1 MIKKNLKIITA
12 LMLCLSIFLLLMIQ
26 FYLLHHITEAEEPA
40 SYAAALTGIGIN
52 IFALVVSMIVA
63 VNYIYDGKI
72 VYADITGVHNKI
84 AYEEHIH
91 RLELARDTY
100 SVGIA
105 AFDLNGLK
113 AVNDTLGH
121 KAGDEYIREFS
132 NVLAALQDNDTS
144 AYRVGGDEFTVIF
157 EHINEIRLKQ
167 YLNKVAEQVDRINA
181 SRKIKISY
189 AKGYVIS
196 TPDSYRLMEE
206 LTSEADR
213 RMYIDKRASKQAK
226 EPVSAERR
234 GL

>member
-12 LMLCLSIFLLLMIQ
+12 VLLGFSLLILLMIQ
-26 FYLLHHITEAEEPA
+26 FYLLHHITEAEDPM
-40 SYAAALTGIGIN
+40 SYAIALTGIGIN
-52 IFALVVSMIVA
+52 IFALVVSMVVA
-63 VNYIYDGKI
+63 KNYVDDGRI
-72 VYADITGVHNKI
+72 VYADISGVHNKI
-84 AYEEHIH
+84 AYEEHIR
-91 RLELARDTY
+91 RLEMARDTY

-105 AFDLNGLK
+105 AFDLNRLK
-113 AVNDTLGH
+113 LVNDTLGH

-132 NVLAALQDNDTS
+132 NVLAALQDNDIS
-144 AYRVGGDEFTVIF
+144 AYRVGGDEFMVIF
-157 EHINEIRLKQ
+157 EHTNEIRLKQ
-167 YLNKVAEQVDRINA
+167 YLNTVAEHVDRINA

-196 TPDSYRLMEE
+196 TPDNYRLMEE

-213 RMYIDKRASKQAK
+213 RMYIDKRAGKQAE